1 MQLMKDHLKKILP
14 YEHHSASA
22 QWEYLHQW
30 VLAVLIHP
38 PSIAAMPKV
47 PEERDVNASTGLC
60 WLPNEI
66 WKHVLNIRCVQEKWK
81 LKKKKYKLIYW

>member
-22 QWEYLHQW
+22 LWEYLHRW

-38 PSIAAMPKV
+38 PSIAAMPEV

-66 WKHVLNIRCVQEKWK
+66 
-81 LKKKKYKLIYW
+81 